1 MSDSDPSARIR
12 IVPAG
17 DDLIIEIVL
26 KDGRSTLR
34 RVQEPAAL
42 NGTLEALLVVPP
54 APAATEKQA
63 SPSPSAA
70 PPIEAP
76 RDGSVNPPSAPD
88 ATTTFGVEL
97 GGGIGG
103 RLSGQGYLSVET
115 DGVARI
121 RVRDWLFG
129 LGVRWDAF
137 QWRSGGALDNFE
149 METVGASLSVA
160 RRFPTGFG
168 SVDVGISPRLV
179 AETQSYVTTGGDEI
193 ADTKTDVRIAGLTRA
208 VFGHS
213 SWRLYLEA
221 DAELSP
227 GRLRRDIRIDPA
239 LPPLPSWSG
248 GLSVG
253 VFWGQP

>member
-1 MSDSDPSARIR
+1 MGDSDPTARIR

-17 DDLIIEIVL
+17 QDLIIEIVL

-42 NGTLEALLVVPP
+42 KGTLEALLVVPP
-54 APAATEKQA
+54 APAPADKPA
-63 SPSPSAA
+63 SPIPSVTLRTEAPAEKTVNA
-70 PPIEAP
+70 PP
-76 RDGSVNPPSAPD
+76 SQD

-103 RLSGQGYLSVET
+103 RVSGQGYLSLAG

-137 QWRSGGALDNFE
+137 QWKSDVALDNFE
-149 METVGASLSVA
+149 METVGASISVA
-160 RRFPTGFG
+160 RRLPTGFG
-168 SVDVGISPRLV
+168 SVDVGVSPRLV
-179 AETQSYVTTGGDEI
+179 AETQSYLNKNTEI
-193 ADTKTDVRIAGLTRA
+193 ADTQTDVRLGGFTRA
-208 VFGHS
+208 AFGHS
-213 SWRLYLEA
+213 PWRLYVEA
-221 DAELSP
+221 DGEFSP

-239 LPPLPSWSG
+239 LPPLPAWSA
-248 GLSVG
+248 GLNLG
-253 VFWGQP
+253 AIWGQL